1 MIKRIKNIFLA
12 DNAKAI
18 IFKNFFW
25 LFAGNVGSRFFKAAI
40 IIYAARRLGVDGYGI
55 FSYAVGLAGFFV
67 FIKNIGIDAVL
78 TREVAKDPEKQHKY
92 LSTAFWIE
100 IILLVITF
108 LLIIFIAPF
117 FSGVKGAAILLPF
130 VALALI
136 FDDLRDLFIA
146 FFRGKEKMELEALV
160 MVAANISLAIFG
172 FIVLFFLPT
181 PKLFAMSTAAASLLG
196 LIAAAFLIKPFMK
209 GILRNFTKDMVSPML
224 KSAFPIAIGGFAGVF
239 LFNVDIVMLGWWR
252 DANEIGFYSAAQ
264 KIVGMLAI
272 FSGFISVVTFPNLS
286 RFAHS
291 DSQQKIKKLAETS
304 LKIIFIIALP
314 LVIGGVILKSS
325 LIGFIFGASYLPA
338 ANAFAILL
346 FSILAI
352 HPLPIYSNILFAFD
366 KQAKLIKYAVIAS
379 VCNVALNFI
388 LIPKYGIEG
397 AAATTLVSFFVYIFL
412 IRRSMKHIYDFNFL
426 GLLKVAIS
434 ALLMGFLAY
443 ILNIVGIHIIIN
455 IVISGASYFSLL
467 YLIKEPIMKEIFS
480 FFHFNTNN

>member
-1 MIKRIKNIFLA
+1 MIKKIKNIFLV
-12 DNAKAI
+12 NSAKAI

-40 IIYAARRLGVDGYGI
+40 IIYAARKLGVDGYGI

-67 FIKNIGIDAVL
+67 FIKNIGVDAVL

-100 IILLVITF
+100 IILLVVTF
-108 LLIIFIAPF
+108 LLIIFIAPI
-117 FSGVKGAAILLPF
+117 FSGVRGAAILLPF

-146 FFRGKEKMELEALV
+146 FFRGKDKMELEALV

-181 PKLFAMSTAAASLLG
+181 PKLFAMSTAAASLFG
-196 LIAAAFLIKPFMK
+196 LIAATFLIKPFVK
-209 GILRNFTKDMVSPML
+209 GILKNFTKNLVAPIL
-224 KSAFPIAIGGFAGVF
+224 KSALPIAIGGFASVF

-252 DANEIGFYSAAQ
+252 DANEIGLYSAAQ

-272 FSGFISVVTFPNLS
+272 FSGFISVATFSSLS
-286 RFAHS
+286 RFVHS
-291 DSQQKIKKLAETS
+291 DSQQKIKKLVETS
-304 LKIIFIIALP
+304 LKMIFIVALP
-314 LVIGGVILKSS
+314 LVIGGVVLKDS
-325 LIGFIFGASYLPA
+325 LIGLLFGASYLPA

-346 FSILAI
+346 FSILAV
-352 HPLPIYSNILFAFD
+352 HPLPMYSNILLAFD
-366 KQAKLIKYAVIAS
+366 KQAKLINYAIAAS
-379 VCNVALNFI
+379 VCNVALNFF

-397 AAATTLVSFFVYIFL
+397 ASMATLISFLVYIFL
-412 IRRSMKHIYDFNFL
+412 IQRSIKYIYDFNFS
-426 GLLKVAIS
+426 GLFKAATS

-443 ILNIVGIHIIIN
+443 ILNISGIHIIIN
-455 IVISGASYFSLL
+455 IVISGAFYFLLL
-467 YLIKEPIMKEIFS
+467 YLIKEPIIKEIFS
-480 FFHFNTNN
+480 LFNLKD

>member
-1 MIKRIKNIFLA
+1 MIKKIKNIFLA
-12 DNAKAI
+12 NNAKAI

-25 LFAGNVGSRFFKAAI
+25 LFAGNVGSRLFKAAI
-40 IIYAARRLGVDGYGI
+40 VIYAARKLGVDGYGV

-67 FIKNIGIDAVL
+67 FIKNIGVDAVL

-92 LSTAFWIE
+92 LSTAFWVE

-108 LLIIFIAPF
+108 LLIIFIAPI

-160 MVAANISLAIFG
+160 MAVANISLAAFG

-181 PKLFAMSTAAASLLG
+181 PKSFAISTAAASLFG
-196 LIAAAFLIKPFMK
+196 LIAAAFLIKPFLK
-209 GILRNFTKDMVSPML
+209 GILKNFTKNLVAPIL
-224 KSAFPIAIGGFAGVF
+224 KSALPIAIGGFASVF
-239 LFNVDIVMLGWWR
+239 LFNVDIVMLGWWKE
-252 DANEIGFYSAAQ
+252 ANEIGFYSAAQ

-272 FSGFISVVTFPNLS
+272 FSGFISVATFPSLS

-291 DSQQKIKKLAETS
+291 DSWQEIKKLVETS
-304 LKIIFIIALP
+304 LKMIFIVALP
-314 LVIGGVILKSS
+314 LVAGGFILRHS
-325 LIGFIFGASYLPA
+325 LIGFVFGASYLPA

-366 KQAKLIKYAVIAS
+366 RQTKLVKYAIVVS

-397 AAATTLVSFFVYIFL
+397 ASVATLFSFFVYIFL
-412 IRRSMKHIYDFNFL
+412 IQRSMRHFYDFNFL
-426 GLLKVAIS
+426 GLLKAVIS

-443 ILNIVGIHIIIN
+443 ILNIAGIHIIIN
-455 IVISGASYFSLL
+455 IVISGAFYFFFL
-467 YLIKEPIMKEIFS
+467 YLFKEPLIKEIFS
-480 FFHFNTNN
+480 FFSFQFE